1 MDCGFGEL
9 FITSQNYVVKM
20 RVDRKQIILRR
31 YLIALVFAAGI
42 FITGLFLGLKI
53 SEMKMEAIAESQK
66 AISLDILDFETYNF
80 LAEES
85 FCSTDE
91 RYISHELNEL
101 GKKLSYL
108 ESEFGYDSDE
118 VKSIKKRYFLLE
130 IRHWVLKEKEKEFC
144 NRSNIHTI
152 LYFYRNV
159 PRCGDCIKQG
169 KLLTYFK
176 AKYPNLYIY
185 SFDVNYDLISLKH
198 LLKRFG
204 VDSVPFLVV
213 DSKPIKGFVSKE
225 ELEKLLEKS

>member
-1 MDCGFGEL
+1 MH
-9 FITSQNYVVKM
+9 T
-20 RVDRKQIILRR
+20 DRKRLIFGR
-31 YLIALVFAAGI
+31 YLIAFVFAAGI
-42 FITGLFLGLKI
+42 FITGIFLGLKI
-53 SEMKMEAIAESQK
+53 SEMKLKNVIESQK
-66 AISLDILDFETYNF
+66 AINLDILDFETYNF

-85 FCSTDE
+85 FCSIDE

-101 GKKLSYL
+101 GKRLSYL
-108 ESEFGYDSDE
+108 ESEFGYDSD
-118 VKSIKKRYFLLE
+118 KIKPIKKRYFLLE
-130 IRHWVLKEKEKEFC
+130 IRHWILKEKEKEFC

-198 LLKRFG
+198 LLRRFN
-204 VDSVPFLVV
+204 VNSVPFLVV
-213 DSKPIKGFVSKE
+213 DSKPIEGFVSKE
-225 ELEKLLEKS
+225 ELEKLLGES